1 MSVPKSLNKLTGKWH
16 GINRLHTVWIEE
28 NPLRESISDAFISFS
43 AQGKFLKIEYDW
55 IFEEKKQ
62 EGLILLGDE
71 TDLIKAYWIDS
82 WHMGDKFLVSEGN
95 PDENGTISMKGF
107 YAVPDHPDWGWRTDI
122 ESIGENSF
130 KITMFNVTP
139 EGEESL
145 AVEAEYERI

>member
-1 MSVPKSLNKLTGKWH
+1 MSVPKSLNKLLGKWR
-16 GINRLHTVWIEE
+16 GVNRLHTTWIKE
-28 NPLRESISDAFISFS
+28 NPLRESDSEALISFS

-55 IFEEKKQ
+55 FFEEKKQ

-82 WHMGDKFLVSEGN
+82 WHLGDKFMVSEGISG
-95 PDENGTISMKGF
+95 ENGAISMKGF
-107 YAVPDHPDWGWRTDI
+107 YTVPDNPDWGWRTDI
-122 ESIGENSF
+122 ETVDEKSF

>member
-1 MSVPKSLNKLTGKWH
+1 MSVPKSLNKLLGKWR
-16 GINRLHTVWIEE
+16 GINRLHTTWIKE
-28 NPLRESISDAFISFS
+28 NPVRESDSEALISFS

-55 IFEEKKQ
+55 FFEEKKQ

-82 WHMGDKFLVSEGN
+82 WHLGDKFMVSEGISG
-95 PDENGTISMKGF
+95 ENGAISMKGF
-107 YAVPDHPDWGWRTDI
+107 YTVPDNPDWGWRTDI
-122 ESIGENSF
+122 ETIDDKSF

-139 EGEESL
+139 DGEESL